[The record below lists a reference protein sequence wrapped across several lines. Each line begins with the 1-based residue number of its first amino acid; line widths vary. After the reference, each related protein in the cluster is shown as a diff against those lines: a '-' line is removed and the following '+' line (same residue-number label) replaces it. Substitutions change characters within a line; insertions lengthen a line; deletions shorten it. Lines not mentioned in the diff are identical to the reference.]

1 MLFASNYLE
10 VNFQIFFT
18 ARARHSWALFP
29 SYLFSLMKV
38 NRIYYSNSGFPTSK
52 PSAPSFTRHWLEV
65 EHTQNKEQGL
75 SFQGTANCG
84 NSHLYPT
91 MFPRGVTAAD
101 LVGHGD
107 IYTHVHTHTHTQW
120 PCTPP
125 SQTRK
130 LFSGN
135 FNSFF
140 HGAAKLVSK
149 TCFEKL
155 QSLWKRKTINT
166 SS

>member
-10 VNFQIFFT
+10 INFQIFFT
-18 ARARHSWALFP
+18 ARARHSWAL
-29 SYLFSLMKV
+29 MKV
-38 NRIYYSNSGFPTSK
+38 NRIYYSNSGLPTSK

-84 NSHLYPT
+84 NSHLYST

-107 IYTHVHTHTHTQW
+107 IYTQVHTHRGTHTHTQW
-120 PCTPP
+120 PCSPP
-125 SQTRK
+125 SQTHK

-135 FNSFF
+135 LNSFF

-149 TCFEKL
+149 TCFENL
-155 QSLWKRKTINT
+155 RSLWNRKTINT